1 MIRGMGKET
10 FFAYSQ
16 TLNRFILLFLFYLIF
31 YKKRKKKNHEF
42 LVGSFW

>member
-16 TLNRFILLFLFYLIF
+16 TLNRFKKKDEDLFYLKF
-31 YKKRKKKNHEF
+31 SLSKKKIMN
-42 LVGSFW
+42 S